1 MWQEIHVEKEIFMV
15 SSELMDDKWK
25 ILLTNLVEL
34 WFEDI
39 SREEIVDKCQRL
51 NPLLSIE
58 DVNIDEIMAGVLSN
72 IVKLAVQVT
81 KWKIKLETTVEGGVF
96 KFEINLVKSSP
107 QQLWQ
112 EITMPLCLSVG
123 ELKRQKEML
132 IKELKRK
139 DEEIMEYKANGA
151 ELIRKHI
158 QTLPF
163 NEHALEGDLSGDS
176 PQRCLDIFKEAV
188 TSRPQRPAAS
198 APHSS
203 VPIIS
208 KSFV

>member
-81 KWKIKLETTVEGGVF
+81 KWKIKLETTVE
-96 KFEINLVKSSP
+96 
-107 QQLWQ
+107 
-112 EITMPLCLSVG
+112 VG